1 MYKRSDGMPTISDI
15 QQRILQLKKEKD
27 VCILA
32 HCYQTHDILE
42 IADFTGDSFAL
53 ARKAEKSPSKNVMMC
68 GVRFMAETVKILS
81 PEKRVYL
88 PEPEAGCP
96 MAEQLDLASLQAL
109 KDKYPGY
116 TVVCYINTTA
126 ELKTICDVC
135 VTSSSAVKIISSLE
149 DDKILFI
156 PDCNLGNHVREQ
168 VPGKEFAFIHGGCPV
183 HQRLTVRDVERAK
196 ALHPDALFLVH
207 PECRPEVVA
216 MADYAGSTTGIMD
229 YAIESSAREFII
241 GTENAIVSHLSIE
254 HPEKRF
260 YALSKDNIC
269 PNMKLTTLA
278 SILNC
283 LEGDGGEEIIL
294 DEGTRLAAKKCIDRM
309 LELG

>member
-1 MYKRSDGMPTISDI
+1 MPTISDI
-15 QQRILQLKKEKD
+15 QKRIIELKKEKD

-42 IADFTGDSFAL
+42 VADFTGDSFAL

-88 PEPEAGCP
+88 PEPDAGCP
-96 MAEQLDLASLQAL
+96 MADKLDKGSLMRLKEQ
-109 KDKYPGY
+109 YPDH
-116 TVVCYINTTA
+116 TVVCYINTTSD
-126 ELKTICDVC
+126 LKTICDVC
-135 VTSSSAVKIISSLE
+135 VTSSSAVQILKKIDS
-149 DDKILFI
+149 DKILFI
-156 PDCNLGNHVREQ
+156 PDCNLGDYVSKQ
-168 VPGKEFAFIHGGCPV
+168 VPDKEFKFINGGCPV
-183 HQRLTVRDVERAK
+183 HRRLSKMDVTAAK
-196 ALHPDALFLVH
+196 LEHPDALLLVH
-207 PECRPEVVA
+207 PECSPEVVA

-229 YAIESSAREFII
+229 YALASDRKEFII

-260 YALSKDNIC
+260 YPLSKETIC
-269 PNMKLTTLA
+269 PNMKLTTLT
-278 SILNC
+278 SVLNC
-283 LEGDGGEEIIL
+283 LEGTGGDEILL
-294 DEGTRLAAKKCIDRM
+294 DEDTRLAAKKCIDRM